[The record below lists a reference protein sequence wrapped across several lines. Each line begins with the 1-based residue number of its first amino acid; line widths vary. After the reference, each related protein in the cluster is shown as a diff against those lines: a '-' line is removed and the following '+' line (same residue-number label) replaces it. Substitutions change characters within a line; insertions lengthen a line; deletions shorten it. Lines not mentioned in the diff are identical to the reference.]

1 MTGLFKILI
10 VDDDNDY
17 RETNRMLLTKKGYN
31 VEAAPSAEEA
41 FEMMNQDYYP
51 LIISDIMMPGKSGVD
66 FLREVKDLYDK
77 NVEVIMVTG
86 YISVETAVK
95 TMKIGAFGYFIKS
108 HNPEE
113 LILEIEKVHKI
124 FKLQNT
130 SKINKQSER
139 SKYLYTSKIKK

>member
-1 MTGLFKILI
+1 MTSLFKILI

-31 VEAAPSAEEA
+31 VETAQSAEKA
-41 FEMMNQDYYP
+41 FEMMKQDYYP

-66 FLREVKDLYDK
+66 FLQEVKDLYDK

-95 TMKIGAFGYFIKS
+95 TMKIGAFGYFVKS

-124 FKLQNT
+124 FMLLSGSPLLMLWE
-130 SKINKQSER
+130 SKIQ
-139 SKYLYTSKIKK
+139 TF